1 MIQNSDGVA
10 TVRAR
15 LPWVDD
21 GDDWHKA
28 EVADLYVRAA
38 RMVARGE
45 QVSINAWEWRAAT
58 NDGEDGHGG
67 EAPAGDAA

>member
-38 RMVARGE
+38 
-45 QVSINAWEWRAAT
+45 QAWL
-58 NDGEDGHGG
+58 HGLG
-67 EAPAGDAA
+67 LVLSLVRRFA